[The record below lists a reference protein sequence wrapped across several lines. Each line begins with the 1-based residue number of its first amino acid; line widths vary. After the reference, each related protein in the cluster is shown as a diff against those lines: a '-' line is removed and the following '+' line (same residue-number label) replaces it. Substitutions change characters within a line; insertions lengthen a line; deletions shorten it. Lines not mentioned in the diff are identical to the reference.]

1 MPSPTVRVTGGMELD
16 WRRLS
21 TAEQTV
27 VATGALL
34 LVSSFIPG
42 WATFSGLD
50 LSFNL
55 WGAFGIPQ
63 RLGVAAGLFAAI
75 LGLSR
80 ASSKDIVPTP
90 SAYLKLSGAA
100 VLLLMLGVLM
110 GPGTGFG
117 RGVVLY
123 MGTLI
128 AGVQTYAGLVYLQ
141 ENRRLPRAVRRATVG
156 RRAA

>member
-1 MPSPTVRVTGGMELD
+1 LD

-21 TAEQTV
+21 TAERTV
-27 VATGALL
+27 VVTGVLL
-34 LVSSFIPG
+34 LACSFVPG
-42 WATFSGLD
+42 WATFSSLD

-63 RLGVAAGLFAAI
+63 RLAVAGALFAAI

-80 ASSKDIVPTP
+80 ASSVDIVPTP
-90 SAYLKLSGAA
+90 AAYLKLSGAA
-100 VLLLMLGVLM
+100 VLLLMLGILM

-117 RGVVLY
+117 RGIVLY
-123 MGTLI
+123 VATVI
-128 AGVQTYAGLVYLQ
+128 AGLQTYAGLVYMQ